1 MTTRKILLI
10 NQYKRVCKLIESKI
24 DKIVLLSIEEF
35 DIIEIVTILTYH
47 FLDVTEK
54 NYKEKIDTIISL
66 QNDIELTDEEKDI
79 AYPIIYN
86 DFILFFK
93 KLK

>member
-1 MTTRKILLI
+1 MTTRKTVLI
-10 NQYKRVCKLIESKI
+10 NQYKRVCKFIESKI
-24 DKIVLLSIEEF
+24 DKRVLLPIEDY
-35 DIIEIVTILTYH
+35 DIVDLITLFSYH
-47 FLDVTEK
+47 FLDVTEN

-66 QNDIELTDEEKDI
+66 QNDIELTDDEKDTV
-79 AYPIIYN
+79 YPIIYN